1 MSNPLAGWAAANRS
15 EGYAPPFGGSGRV
28 RVTFHDFT
36 PHSDDRAL
44 RAPKPL
50 AHRQHCRAYG
60 NRTLCALQP
69 RKPHIGGRL
78 ACSGSSPPRGG
89 IYSRGK
95 YWRTW
100 NHDVIRIYG
109 LVAPFPRVGSRWA
122 LRMVKIVTPS

>member
-60 NRTLCALQP
+60 NRTLCALHSP
-69 RKPHIGGRL
+69 ESPILVGVWPVLDHHRRGVASIHAANTGEPGTMTSSEYT
-78 ACSGSSPPRGG
+78 ASSPPFLVLALGG
-89 IYSRGK
+89 LFA
-95 YWRTW
+95 W
-100 NHDVIRIYG
+100 
-109 LVAPFPRVGSRWA
+109 
-122 LRMVKIVTPS
+122 